1 MKNFSTFLLFA
12 FLAVSPLK
20 INAQNVPVP
29 AGPQTQPILIS
40 GATAHLGNGEVIESS
55 LVAFEN
61 GKITFVGNIAAGRGF
76 PGHRIIEASGKHLY
90 PGFIAPN
97 TTLGITEIGAV
108 RATRDMREVGSLN
121 PNVRSLIAYNTDSE
135 VTPTVRS
142 MGVLLAQVTPQGERI
157 SGESSIVELEGWN
170 WEDAAYKTD
179 DGIHLNWPNASS
191 FNFFTRS
198 VRKNKNYDKQIKEV
212 KAFFQQAQAYAKQ
225 AVPKKKNLKFEAM
238 RGLFDGSKKLYVH
251 TNLAKSIQEAVVM
264 AKEFDIRPVI
274 VGGRDTWMVADFLRE
289 NEVPVILRKTQSL
302 PRFRDDDVDMPF
314 KTPRLLQEAGV
325 LFCFSEEGNWAQRNL
340 AFQAGQAVGFGLD
353 YEDAVKGLTSN
364 TAKILGI
371 DKTVG
376 TIETGKDATFFLSVG
391 DALDM
396 RSSEVTQAFI
406 RGKEINLDNKQKIL
420 YRRFQA
426 KYKDSRQ

>member
-1 MKNFSTFLLFA
+1 MKFFSAVLFFSIFA
-12 FLAVSPLK
+12 ISPSN
-20 INAQNVPVP
+20 IGAQNVPIP
-29 AGPQTQPILIS
+29 ASPQTQPILIS
-40 GATAHLGNGEVIESS
+40 GATAHLGNGEVIENS

-61 GKITFVGNIAAGRGF
+61 GKITFVGNIAAGQGF
-76 PGHRIIEASGKHLY
+76 PEHKIIEASGKHLY

-97 TTLGITEIGAV
+97 TTLGITEIAAV
-108 RATRDMREVGSLN
+108 RATRDMREVGSFN

-135 VTPTVRS
+135 VTPTVRA
-142 MGVLLAQVTPQGERI
+142 MGILLAQVTPQGGRI

-179 DGIHLNWPNASS
+179 DAIHLNWPNASS
-191 FNFFTRS
+191 FNFFSRQ
-198 VRKNKNYDKQIKEV
+198 VRKNKDYDKQIEEV
-212 KAFFQQAQAYAKQ
+212 KAFFQQALAYTKQ
-225 AVPKKKNLKFEAM
+225 ANPKKKNLKFEAM
-238 RGLFDGSKKLYVH
+238 RGLFDGSKKLFVH
-251 TNLAKSIQEAVVM
+251 TNLAKSIQEAVQM
-264 AKEFDIRPVI
+264 TKEFDVTPVI
-274 VGGRDTWMVADFLRE
+274 VGGRDSWMVADFLKE

-302 PRFRDDDVDMPF
+302 PRFRDDDVDLPF

-353 YEDAVKGLTSN
+353 YEDAIKGLTSN

-371 DKTVG
+371 EKTVG
-376 TIETGKDATFFLSVG
+376 TIETGKDATLFLCTG
-391 DALDM
+391 DVLDM

-420 YRRFQA
+420 HRRFQA
-426 KYKDSRQ
+426 KYESK